1 MYIYDILHRFCLY
14 EALTFIINL
23 KDIFSKK
30 KKKKQSRG
38 LTSPPPRGGD
48 DSKDVNVGKVFWGP
62 VCHSSYQSR
71 WESLLNLEAL
81 HNSPQ
86 KCCHI
91 AWEPHLVCCTLM
103 MCVCVSVSRFSH
115 VRPFVTPWTVAH
127 QAPLYMKILQARI
140 LESVAMSSSRGFSQP
155 RDWTHI
161 SCISCIAGR
170 FFYHWPTKE
179 AHADYIYIYNFP
191 LPVLFPVHF
200 YCACK

>member
-1 MYIYDILHRFCLY
+1 MYIYDILQRFCLY
-14 EALTFIINL
+14 ESLTFIINL
-23 KDIFSKK
+23 KYIFSKK

-103 MCVCVSVSRFSH
+103 MCVCECQSFQSCSALCDPMNCSPPGSSVHEDSPGKNTGVSCHVLLQGIFPTQGLNSH
-115 VRPFVTPWTVAH
+115 LLHLLHCRQILLPLTH
-127 QAPLYMKILQARI
+127 QGSPCWLYL
-140 LESVAMSSSRGFSQP
+140 
-155 RDWTHI
+155 
-161 SCISCIAGR
+161 
-170 FFYHWPTKE
+170 
-179 AHADYIYIYNFP
+179 YI
-191 LPVLFPVHF
+191 
-200 YCACK
+200 

>member
-71 WESLLNLEAL
+71 
-81 HNSPQ
+81 
-86 KCCHI
+86 
-91 AWEPHLVCCTLM
+91 
-103 MCVCVSVSRFSH
+103 
-115 VRPFVTPWTVAH
+115 
-127 QAPLYMKILQARI
+127 
-140 LESVAMSSSRGFSQP
+140 
-155 RDWTHI
+155 
-161 SCISCIAGR
+161 
-170 FFYHWPTKE
+170 
-179 AHADYIYIYNFP
+179 
-191 LPVLFPVHF
+191 
-200 YCACK
+200 